1 MQLQLVNK
9 TRNSILGITLS
20 WVVLTFPFSWNTLPF
35 YTDFLEWIGLKTV
48 KSIADFIGFSHDFP
62 AGLSSD
68 STATFGWFF
77 LSVVIGILLALII
90 AQKFKSKL
98 VRIEY
103 FTALFLTYF
112 LAVILIRYGFDK
124 VFKLQFY
131 QPEPNIL
138 NTPLGNLSKDI
149 AFWSVVGSS
158 YSYSLLTGLLEVL
171 TGILLLSYR
180 FRKLGLLI
188 SIGIF
193 SQIVLIN
200 FSFDISVKLLSS
212 LLVLISIY
220 LSKTTL
226 KSLFDWLIHGKA
238 TPEINRNQ
246 SNQFRSKFIQF
257 VVVSWIFYEGLF
269 LAISAGNFNDDQQP
283 RPMYHGA
290 YELVNSRGKGF
301 LTDKKRLF
309 FHRDFYLILEDNNQR
324 FTDFKIS
331 SISNQTKEMILH
343 GKKNTRILVQFE
355 SEKSA
360 FTKLIWNKTD
370 TIELKP
376 IDWRKMPLLRDD
388 FHVGVD

>member
-1 MQLQLVNK
+1 MKLQFVNK
-9 TRNSILGITLS
+9 TRYSILGFTLS

-35 YTDFLEWIGLKTV
+35 YSDFLEWISLKTV
-48 KSIADFIGFSHDFP
+48 KEIANFLGFSHDFP
-62 AGLSSD
+62 AGMSSD

-77 LSVVIGILLALII
+77 LSVIVGILLALII
-90 AQKFKSKL
+90 TQKFRPKL
-98 VRIEY
+98 ERIDQ

-138 NTPLGNLSKDI
+138 FTPLGNLSKDI

-158 YSYSLLTGLLEVL
+158 YNYSLLTGLLEVL
-171 TGILLLSYR
+171 TGTLLLSYR
-180 FRKLGLLI
+180 FRRIGLLI

-212 LLVLISIY
+212 LLVFISIY
-220 LSKTTL
+220 LSKTSL

-238 TPEINRNQ
+238 TPESNQQQ
-246 SNQFRSKFIQF
+246 SNHFRSKFIQF
-257 VVVSWIFYEGLF
+257 VVVSWIFYESLF
-269 LAISAGNFNDDQQP
+269 LAISTGNFNDDKQL
-283 RPMYHGA
+283 RPTYHGA
-290 YELVNSRGKGF
+290 YEVVKSGVKGF

-309 FHRDFYLILEDNNQR
+309 FHRDFYLILEDSNQI

-331 SISNQTKEMILH
+331 SISNQTNEMILH
-343 GKKNTRILVQFE
+343 GKNNTRISVQFK
-355 SEKSA
+355 SENSGLSE
-360 FTKLIWNKTD
+360 LIWNKTD